1 MLPFVIIAVI
11 GILIGAFGFCL
22 GLALLVNDNKRIDA
36 LVKECLKDEDDS
48 EEPRELTEEDFAKR
62 KRLEEVTKRSPL
74 SFLFVGEGAL
84 LFLVSVL
91 LLVLKVAIPSMALPW
106 YGMLVIVLGIPL
118 LSILVNGFSMMGFN
132 PIEAE
137 ETVEDLGCEVEENS
151 DNAEES
157 VEANSEEEEN
167 A

>member
-48 EEPRELTEEDFAKR
+48 DEPRELTEEDFAKR

-118 LSILVNGFSMMGFN
+118 LSILVNGFSMVGFN
-132 PIEAE
+132 PI
-137 ETVEDLGCEVEENS
+137 V
-151 DNAEES
+151 AEES
-157 VEANSEEEEN
+157 VKELKVEEETNNEEEHVEASSEEEEN